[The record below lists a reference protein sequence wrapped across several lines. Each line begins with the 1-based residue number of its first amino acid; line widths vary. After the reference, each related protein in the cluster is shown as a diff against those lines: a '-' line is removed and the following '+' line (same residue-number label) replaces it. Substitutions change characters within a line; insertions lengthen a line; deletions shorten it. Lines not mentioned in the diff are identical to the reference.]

1 MSECATVLP
10 GQSCH
15 VPREH
20 REQSVILFNRNP
32 KFRAIPDFVF
42 KIRNGKEIGGL
53 KNIDINTNDYTIYM
67 YTDMDEWWWM
77 IVCPG
82 VSCGFVIVISSFFRI
97 FFWGTLP
104 LSLSR
109 AAHCGRMPT
118 GQSWSC
124 GFKMETSRTSSTWPQ
139 KTRVS
144 SNFVSFFFIRI
155 RFRIVST
162 LSRYPDLRTVSNS
175 VQILKSQ
182 QFQLATI
189 RQAKLKVANWVLLIC
204 YSFPQLLRLWEYE

>member
-20 REQSVILFNRNP
+20 REQSEILFNRNP

-42 KIRNGKEIGGL
+42 KIRNVKEIGGL
-53 KNIDINTNDYTIYM
+53 NNIDMNTNYYKIYM
-67 YTDMDEWWWM
+67 HTDTDERWWM

-82 VSCGFVIVISSFFRI
+82 VSCGFVIVISSFFCI

-139 KTRVS
+139 KTWKISKSDGKMRHWRHWVDTRTS
-144 SNFVSFFFIRI
+144 GLCPI
-155 RFRIVST
+155 
-162 LSRYPDLRTVSNS
+162 LSRSWSLSS
-175 VQILKSQ
+175 SS
-182 QFQLATI
+182 
-189 RQAKLKVANWVLLIC
+189 WLL
-204 YSFPQLLRLWEYE
+204 